1 MAQTTY
7 ATSYIW
13 AVRSFRERRRLR
25 NMNRPLLCIE
35 LSAPSQLKTN
45 RRCLQTTNEFTDLE
59 DVVLFEEPLG
69 PVEPVDLHDDLLLLG
84 GLEVVLPELVLE
96 VLDLVLDVLLVQV
109 GEPGP
114 DLLRL
119 VPLGVDL

>member
-1 MAQTTY
+1 M
-7 ATSYIW
+7 
-13 AVRSFRERRRLR
+13 
-25 NMNRPLLCIE
+25 LL
-35 LSAPSQLKTN
+35 
-45 RRCLQTTNEFTDLE
+45 
-59 DVVLFEEPLG
+59 EEPLG

-109 GEPGP
+109 GQPRT

-119 VPLGVDL
+119 VPFGVDL

>member
-1 MAQTTY
+1 M
-7 ATSYIW
+7 
-13 AVRSFRERRRLR
+13 
-25 NMNRPLLCIE
+25 LL
-35 LSAPSQLKTN
+35 
-45 RRCLQTTNEFTDLE
+45 
-59 DVVLFEEPLG
+59 EEPLG

-109 GEPGP
+109 GQPRT

-119 VPLGVDL
+119 VPLGVNL